1 MNALNPALHT
11 DALRRPL
18 KRPNALHPDHM
29 TAQERQGEIC
39 SFLALALAR
48 PNMRPRKN
56 PSEKMEINAGALRQ
70 RSSALPLKIESNSH
84 EQA

>member
-29 TAQERQGEIC
+29 TAQERQAEIC
-39 SFLALALAR
+39 SLLALALAR
-48 PNMRPRKN
+48 PNVPTGKN
-56 PSEKMEINAGALRQ
+56 PSEKMAINAGALRQ
-70 RSSALPLKIESNSH
+70 RNFALPLKIESNSH
-84 EQA
+84 E